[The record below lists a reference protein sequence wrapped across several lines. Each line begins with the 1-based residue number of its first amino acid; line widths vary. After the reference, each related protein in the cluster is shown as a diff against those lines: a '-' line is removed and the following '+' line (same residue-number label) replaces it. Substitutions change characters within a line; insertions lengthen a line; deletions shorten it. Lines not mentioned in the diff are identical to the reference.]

1 MLSMEVA
8 ITIFQFTLFGVIIVM
23 VLIILKERE
32 KSKK

>member
-8 ITIFQFTLFGVIIVM
+8 ITVFHFALFGVIIVM
-23 VLIILKERE
+23 ILIILKERK